1 MKLFLGDKCWDKLF
15 DLPKNV
21 QLRVRDFQRKFKEN
35 PYSPAINLEKI
46 STFKDDNL
54 RTARVDDT
62 YRAIIGVASDDTF
75 CLLWVDHHDEAMD
88 WARNKRFEWNSY
100 TNAFQVT
107 SVAMVETAAPV
118 EHHEK
123 KTAME
128 AFSNEQLLRIGV
140 PEHQLAL
147 VRTVDTIED
156 LEKIEASLSGD
167 VFENLFYLL
176 DGAEIDNLITE
187 IEAGKEESGNT
198 TINNKRNFIEISDDE
213 ELENVIREG
222 TEKWQVFLHP
232 SQRLLVDKDYPGSMK
247 VSGGGGTGKTVAAL
261 HRLKKL
267 SDEGSSKSVL
277 FTTYTKT
284 LVKNISGRVKAL
296 GVKTEN
302 CDIVNIDKL
311 VLDMARRYDLIPE
324 GASILDYGATS
335 RQSEELWE
343 DIVSDNLSTFD
354 APFLKR
360 EYLDVIVYNNVTSLE
375 AYYRQIGR
383 AHV

>member
-167 VFENLFYLL
+167 VFENLF
-176 DGAEIDNLITE
+176 
-187 IEAGKEESGNT
+187 
-198 TINNKRNFIEISDDE
+198 
-213 ELENVIREG
+213 
-222 TEKWQVFLHP
+222 
-232 SQRLLVDKDYPGSMK
+232 
-247 VSGGGGTGKTVAAL
+247 
-261 HRLKKL
+261 
-267 SDEGSSKSVL
+267 
-277 FTTYTKT
+277 
-284 LVKNISGRVKAL
+284 
-296 GVKTEN
+296 
-302 CDIVNIDKL
+302 
-311 VLDMARRYDLIPE
+311 
-324 GASILDYGATS
+324 
-335 RQSEELWE
+335 
-343 DIVSDNLSTFD
+343 
-354 APFLKR
+354 
-360 EYLDVIVYNNVTSLE
+360 
-375 AYYRQIGR
+375 
-383 AHV
+383 